1 VNLVAIAVIALG
13 VDIQVMVKGATED
26 IFIVCKKTRA
36 KKARICDL
44 G

>member
-1 VNLVAIAVIALG
+1 MNLVAIAVIVLG

-26 IFIVCKKTRA
+26 IFIVCKKTGA